1 MINDTAD
8 EYRCVIR
15 RRTEERLI
23 PMNDVLIG
31 LAFVFV
37 IEGLIYAVFP
47 GGAKKMAAQ
56 VQNIPEA
63 NLRVAGVVAL
73 AIGVG
78 GVWLLRG

>member
-1 MINDTAD
+1 MILSKAA
-8 EYRCVIR
+8 
-15 RRTEERLI
+15 ERLI
-23 PMNDVLIG
+23 TMNDVLIG

-37 IEGLIYAVFP
+37 IEGLIYALFP

-56 VQNIPEA
+56 MQNIPESS
-63 NLRVAGVVAL
+63 LRVAGVVAL

>member
-1 MINDTAD
+1 
-8 EYRCVIR
+8 VILSKAA
-15 RRTEERLI
+15 ERLI
-23 PMNDVLIG
+23 TMNDVLIG

-37 IEGLIYAVFP
+37 IEGLIYALFP

-56 VQNIPEA
+56 MQNIPESS
-63 NLRVAGVVAL
+63 LRVAGVVAL

>member
-1 MINDTAD
+1 
-8 EYRCVIR
+8 
-15 RRTEERLI
+15 
-23 PMNDVLIG
+23 MNDVLIG

-47 GGAKKMAAQ
+47 NGAKKMAAQ
-56 VQNIPEA
+56 VQNIPES